1 MQVYEAKAYGV
12 FPNSQVAKPLAAL
25 FAKLQADEAEK
36 TLVFSAGTY
45 YIDSAE
51 CDEHMLY
58 ITNTVG
64 DAEFSADETPHKNGV
79 ALYLENVSNLTVLG
93 NNAEF
98 VIDGKVTNMVLQNCE
113 NVTVKDLE
121 ISHAHPDMHELKAVK
136 IAPCFVDYEIDR
148 DTQYTVEN
156 GRLWFYGKDYRYA
169 ADKDA
174 RKAYWIGKIKQKTPD
189 AVARVGSPLVG
200 ALRVKELKPNLVR
213 VYYVNAFRFRR
224 GDKYYLFDV
233 RRQFAGIFINQCKN
247 ILLEGVKQRF
257 NYSLALVAQDSEDIR
272 VNKATFAPKAEDARR
287 LASVADF
294 LQVCMCRGTFEATDS
309 LFEGAGDDCIN
320 VHGVH
325 FRIQSVKGNRIT
337 VKFMH
342 PQSHG
347 YQPFHVGDEIAF
359 INPKTLLEQ
368 GRTTVEDAV
377 LLNEYEIELQVKS
390 TEKAKCGEVIE
401 DVTACPDVYFAGN
414 TVNRIITRAC
424 LFTTRG
430 KVLVENNHFKNNTM
444 SGVLL
449 SDDAKSWYESGMCC
463 DVTVKNN
470 VFDDCGATPI
480 LIKPE
485 NSIHAGA
492 VHKNIQI
499 LDNKFLSYPDVCIF
513 ASSTD
518 GIRIS
523 GNQYATDKI
532 LKTKNC
538 QNVEQNDAQS

>member
-1 MQVYEAKAYGV
+1 ML
-12 FPNSQVAKPLAAL
+12 PNSQVAKPLAAL

-136 IAPCFVDYEIDR
+136 IAPCFEDYEIDR

-169 ADKDA
+169 TDKDA

-224 GDKYYLFDV
+224 
-233 RRQFAGIFINQCKN
+233 
-247 ILLEGVKQRF
+247 
-257 NYSLALVAQDSEDIR
+257 

-294 LQVCMCRGTFEATDS
+294 LQACMCRGTFSATDS

-320 VHGVH
+320 VHGMH
-325 FRIQSVKGNRIT
+325 FGIQSVKGNRIT

-368 GRTTVEDAV
+368 GRTTVENAV

-470 VFDDCGATPI
+470 VFDYCGATPI

-499 LDNKFLSYPDVCIF
+499 LDNKFLSYPDVCNS

-538 QNVEQNDAQS
+538 QNVEQNDEYSFKYSNINYGA